1 MNLVIPS
8 PNVPIECRLLQR
20 ERHLLPIS
28 GRINR
33 PEFTSQA
40 RGNLDGLVWAW
51 SNVRPYNLVNG
62 SKRIE
67 DLIAQGVLTG
77 ESISQAGLKH
87 LLLKFAE
94 TIPCFSENCP
104 LYKQGLCEPLPHP
117 YPAVFKPEV
126 RAATEIDDILRF
138 AVFPIAAENLRRMPI
153 TKDTLPVDISPLIIN
168 LGNAPLA
175 A

>member
-20 ERHLLPIS
+20 ERHLTSVS

-40 RGNLDGLVWAW
+40 RGNLDGLVWTW
-51 SNVRPYNLVNG
+51 SNVKPQNLING

-77 ESISQAGLKH
+77 ESISQSGLKH
-87 LLLKFAE
+87 LLLQFIE
-94 TIPCFSENCP
+94 TIPCFSEYCP

-117 YPAVFKPEV
+117 YSAVFKPEV
-126 RAATEIDDILRF
+126 RARTEIDDILRL
-138 AVFPIAAENLRRMPI
+138 AIFPIAAENLRRMPL
-153 TKDTLPVDISPLIIN
+153 TKDTFPVDFPPLILN

-175 A
+175 G